1 MQGIYSPG
9 QNDDQMMVDYDNTI
23 EIAITPQKSHRNGQL
38 TILIHTS
45 SVLSQ
50 VSRLY
55 IKMLPDMFSFLW
67 EFLTCYLL
75 TWNIIQSHKC
85 FPSKLIFMASHFYIK
100 IYFKNQM
107 LNRGKEDRGLEHLNP
122 MLLSS
127 SNTLK
132 DGRAALG
139 KFLWLLLKI
148 WFG

>member
-1 MQGIYSPG
+1 
-9 QNDDQMMVDYDNTI
+9 
-23 EIAITPQKSHRNGQL
+23 
-38 TILIHTS
+38 
-45 SVLSQ
+45 
-50 VSRLY
+50 
-55 IKMLPDMFSFLW
+55 MFSFLW